1 MSIRLL
7 AEKLY
12 AVQSKIPINAIE
24 YLFLLNYMILSKF
37 KVIFL
42 LMCELRSRRVMRA
55 LDAIRLENFET
66 SGMDDAAYTK
76 RY

>member
-42 LMCELRSRRVMRA
+42 LMCELCSRRVMRA